1 VSICAPAQS
10 LAKPSSSHTERV
22 GIGKKALLPRS
33 GEAGLLDCNG
43 RYPSTIH
50 CNFRRDVHP
59 KKRARAVRARSFIL
73 RPAPAAP
80 EPSPKKSLSEATSCA
95 CVMPY
100 HRRGAACDTFAP
112 RHIERSDAPKP
123 TVRRGS
129 WGKPSWSAVHPKS
142 NDWDRA
148 LKRFIGCAPRRE
160 RKAFRPSGECAWC
173 QAGYVNDRGHGR
185 RLGLSAPRA
194 FPSSAL
200 SGRRSCR
207 WRWGGLE
214 KRSQRRQ
221 SRPD

>member
-1 VSICAPAQS
+1 MDAILAPFIATSAETCTQKSVPALYAQEVSS
-10 LAKPSSSHTERV
+10 Y
-22 GIGKKALLPRS
+22 
-33 GEAGLLDCNG
+33 G
-43 RYPSTIH
+43 RHQP
-50 CNFRRDVHP
+50 
-59 KKRARAVRARSFIL
+59 
-73 RPAPAAP
+73 AP
-80 EPSPKKSLSEATSCA
+80 EPSPRKSLSEATSCA

-160 RKAFRPSGECAWC
+160 RKPFRPSGECAWC